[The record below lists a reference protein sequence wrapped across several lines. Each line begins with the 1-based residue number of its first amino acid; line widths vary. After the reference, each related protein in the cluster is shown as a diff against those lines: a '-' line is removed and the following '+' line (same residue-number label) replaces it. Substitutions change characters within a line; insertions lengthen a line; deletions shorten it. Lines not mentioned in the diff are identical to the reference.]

1 MSEEFMNKQ
10 FWHSIKESKFAF
22 PEGRDLEAL
31 TDELFSYIPSLDPE
45 LRDEIGYEIFANWIE
60 TEPYSAEQLHGYL
73 ARLVENLQIGLG
85 EHQTDSVFGRAFSIL
100 FLAEVIHRDN
110 QQPYLEAREVT
121 ETLNRVLAYL
131 AAENDPRGYVPVK
144 GWAHALA
151 HTSDALM
158 VFARSPHLDSA
169 NLEHILTAISEK
181 IRSAT
186 SWVYVHGEDDRLAR
200 AAVTAF
206 AREAL
211 TLDQIKNWLEGLSA
225 DWKGAWM
232 DESQSRAYFNTRNL
246 LRAVH
251 LRILST
257 NDLARKDELVAL
269 ALEAASNMRPY

>member
-1 MSEEFMNKQ
+1 MDKQ
-10 FWHSIKESKFAF
+10 FWLAIKENKFAF
-22 PEGRDLEAL
+22 PKGHDLSVL

-45 LRDEIGYEIFANWIE
+45 LRDDIGYEVFANWVE
-60 TEPYSAEQLHGYL
+60 TESYSAEQLRGYL

-85 EHQTDSVFGRAFSIL
+85 EHESDSVFGRAFSIL
-100 FLAEVIHRDN
+100 FLAEIIHRDN

-121 ETLNRVLAYL
+121 EALDRVFAYL
-131 AAENDPRGYVPVK
+131 AAENDPRGYVPIK

-169 NLEHILTAISEK
+169 NLERILTAMSEK

-200 AAVTAF
+200 AVVTAF
-206 AREAL
+206 AREML
-211 TLDQIKNWLEGLSA
+211 TPDQIKHWLEGLSIN
-225 DWKGAWM
+225 WQGAWK
-232 DESQSRAYFNTRNL
+232 DESQSGAYFNTRNL

-257 NDLARKDELVAL
+257 KDLSRKEELAAL
-269 ALEAASNMRPY
+269 AFDAVSSIRPF